1 MELDELKAE
10 VSRLANAL
18 EEASADKI
26 KVFFFVLFFSFLCS
40 LA

>member
-18 EEASADKI
+18 EEASSDKI
-26 KVFFFVLFFSFLCS
+26 KVCFYAFTEELNL
-40 LA
+40 